1 VLDYNND
8 VKLLASQIAGMNSI
22 VAVFANPYSIAG
34 LPGIENAKTLIMNY
48 QSGDEMQK
56 ASVKVITG
64 EIKASGKMPVS
75 VNTFFKNGYGIAQK

>member
-1 VLDYNND
+1 
-8 VKLLASQIAGMNSI
+8 
-22 VAVFANPYSIAG
+22 
-34 LPGIENAKTLIMNY
+34 MNY